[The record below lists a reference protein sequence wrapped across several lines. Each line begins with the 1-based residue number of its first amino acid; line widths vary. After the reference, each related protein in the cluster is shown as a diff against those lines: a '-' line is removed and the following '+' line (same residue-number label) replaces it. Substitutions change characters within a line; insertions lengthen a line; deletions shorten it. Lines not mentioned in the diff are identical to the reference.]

1 MIFFA
6 VGLAVAAA
14 ATAAAAAA
22 GADYVEVWQLG
33 QCQQRGSPFPPQLGE
48 RKETKGA
55 KKKSITPCTPV
66 ELLYRS
72 DGVICGTE
80 RFNLRKQNFLSF
92 IHTRSVV
99 LPKFLHLLPATRDP
113 HFHL

>member
-55 KKKSITPCTPV
+55 KKNLLPPV
-66 ELLYRS
+66 
-72 DGVICGTE
+72 
-80 RFNLRKQNFLSF
+80 
-92 IHTRSVV
+92 
-99 LPKFLHLLPATRDP
+99 HLLSYFIGRMG
-113 HFHL
+113 